1 MASLAGRTAIITGAS
16 SGIGA
21 ATAVALSH
29 AGVRLVLTG
38 RRAQPAIEIP
48 GAVYVAGDMTTPSF
62 AESLFAQTPECDI
75 VVNNAGVLVAGEV
88 DDIDLDAVA
97 HMVRVNV
104 ESAYRMA
111 YLAARHFKENRRG
124 HLINLSSVLGSKV
137 RLTAGAYSG
146 TKHAIEALS
155 EALRQEL
162 AGTRVKVT
170 CIEPGLVMTELH
182 RDFDVH
188 PRDQFEIRQALEPDD
203 VARAIVFALE
213 QPDHVNVARLMLL
226 AADQAI

>member
-1 MASLAGRTAIITGAS
+1 MASLQGRTAIITGAS

-21 ATAVALSH
+21 AAAEALSR

-38 RRAQPAIEIP
+38 RRARPAVEVPNSIYIRGDVTEP
-48 GAVYVAGDMTTPSF
+48 GLV
-62 AESLFAQTPECDI
+62 ESLFAKAPECDI
-75 VVNNAGVLVAGEV
+75 VVNNAGILVAGEV
-88 DDIDLDAVA
+88 DDIDLNAVA

-104 ESAYRMA
+104 DAAYRVA
-111 YLAARHFKENRRG
+111 YLAARHFKEIRKG
-124 HLINLSSVLGSKV
+124 HLVNISSVLGTKV

-170 CIEPGLVMTELH
+170 CVEPGLVMTELH
-182 RDFDVH
+182 RDFAVH
-188 PRDQFEIRQALEPDD
+188 PREQFEIRQALEPED